1 MQEGADFI
9 IAETFGELAEAKLA
23 LECIKDVKKGQ
34 KRGQLRYSCGYI
46 DHPTATSRTTLEN
59 PIDLDARPEKF
70 HGNRL
75 PKVHIANEYTSSLLN
90 NVKNMY

>member
-59 PIDLDARPEKF
+59 PIDCHLDARPEKF
-70 HGNRL
+70 VDFQEMSWKSTFKSAHCKR
-75 PKVHIANEYTSSLLN
+75 I
-90 NVKNMY
+90 